1 MGFDGMYLDF
11 FALHRRPF
19 TAAPDPSFFYPSDK
33 HKEALAC
40 ILYAIEQR
48 KGFALITGEVGAG
61 KTTICRAA
69 LLRFEGPTETAV
81 VTNTYIT
88 PKQLIE
94 AVCDELG
101 LDTRGFSKF
110 RMVQRLND
118 FLIERYAQNIRV
130 VLIIDEAQNLDK
142 RTLEEVR
149 LLGNLET
156 DEDKLLQVILV
167 GQPELRRKISSPELR
182 QLNQRIA
189 VKFHLYPLTLEEG
202 CDYIDHRLRVAGS
215 NGREIFAAEAMQ
227 NVHEYA
233 GGVPRIINLV
243 CDHAL
248 LQAYVSDERLV
259 TGETVRTVI
268 REIEGYY
275 MGPERENR
283 RMIADPLL

>member
-1 MGFDGMYLDF
+1 MYLDF
-11 FALHRRPF
+11 FGLQKRPF
-19 TAAPDPSFFYPSDK
+19 TAAPDPGFFYPSDK

-81 VTNTYIT
+81 VTNTYVT

-94 AVCDELG
+94 AICEEFDLNVRNL
-101 LDTRGFSKF
+101 SKF
-110 RMVQRLND
+110 RMTQCLND
-118 FLIERYAQNIRV
+118 FLIERYAQNIRAV
-130 VLIIDEAQNLDK
+130 VIIDEAQNLDK
-142 RTLEEVR
+142 RALEEVR

-156 DEDKLLQVILV
+156 DQDKLLQVILV

-189 VKFHLYPLTLEEG
+189 VKFHLYPLTLDEA
-202 CDYIDHRLRVAGS
+202 CDYIGHRLRIAGS
-215 NGREIFAAEAMQ
+215 NDRMIFGTDAMREI
-227 NVHEYA
+227 HEYA
-233 GGVPRIINLV
+233 AGVPRIINLV

-248 LQAYVSDERLV
+248 LQAYVADERLV
-259 TGETVRTVI
+259 IGGAVRTVI
-268 REIEGYY
+268 GEIEGYY
-275 MGPERENR
+275 MGPEQESLRV
-283 RMIADPLL
+283 IADPLL